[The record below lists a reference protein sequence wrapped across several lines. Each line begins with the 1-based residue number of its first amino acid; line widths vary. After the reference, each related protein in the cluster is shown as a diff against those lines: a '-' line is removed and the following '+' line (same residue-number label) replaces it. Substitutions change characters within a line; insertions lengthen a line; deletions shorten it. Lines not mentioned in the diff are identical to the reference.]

1 MILVGLL
8 GLFFT
13 GVTAQTAD
21 NRKAVRKAERA
32 QRQQERQALDRLYHN
47 EAVQALDKRFFM
59 MQTDRMMLR
68 GGQVALVDP
77 TTNFV
82 SLNGETATVQG
93 TASDITMRTDKKG
106 YVFFDMNVVGIGI
119 SAAVEITLFPGN
131 NSASVTVL
139 PNFNMNRV
147 TLEGKLIPYD
157 GSAVIEG
164 APY

>member
-32 QRQQERQALDRLYHN
+32 QR
-47 EAVQALDKRFFM
+47 
-59 MQTDRMMLR
+59 
-68 GGQVALVDP
+68 
-77 TTNFV
+77 
-82 SLNGETATVQG
+82 

-119 SAAVEITLFPGN
+119 SASVEITLFPGN

>member
-1 MILVGLL
+1 
-8 GLFFT
+8 
-13 GVTAQTAD
+13 
-21 NRKAVRKAERA
+21 
-32 QRQQERQALDRLYHN
+32 
-47 EAVQALDKRFFM
+47 M

-82 SLNGETATVQG
+82 SLNGETATVQVGFNAASAGMNGLGGITVQG
-93 TASDITMRTDKKG
+93 TASDIAMRTDKKG

>member
-1 MILVGLL
+1 
-8 GLFFT
+8 
-13 GVTAQTAD
+13 
-21 NRKAVRKAERA
+21 
-32 QRQQERQALDRLYHN
+32 
-47 EAVQALDKRFFM
+47 
-59 MQTDRMMLR
+59 
-68 GGQVALVDP
+68 
-77 TTNFV
+77 
-82 SLNGETATVQG
+82 
-93 TASDITMRTDKKG
+93 
-106 YVFFDMNVVGIGI
+106 MNVVGIGI